1 MPIVIEQLSYAYGP
15 AGQDGG
21 ARAAALCGVTLTIG
35 EGEFLGVIGHT
46 GSGKSTL
53 MQQLCGLLAP
63 TSGSVL
69 VDGFDTRDKQQRK
82 KARALVGLVFQY
94 PEYQLFEE
102 TVEKDVAF
110 GPKNLGLS
118 EEEALVRAH
127 EALALV
133 GLPPERF
140 AAKSPFDLSG
150 GEKRRA
156 ALAGILAMRPKSLAL
171 DEPMAGLDPR
181 GRRAILALLERLR
194 GETGCAIIMVSHSMD
209 DVARH
214 AGRVAVLEKGRLVM
228 LGTAA
233 EVFARAKEL
242 AGMGLAVPQAARLAL
257 LLGARGLPVPP
268 EAAQPEALTAWLL
281 ARWRERGAAG

>member
-156 ALAGILAMRPKSLAL
+156 ALAGILAMRPKYLAL

-242 AGMGLAVPQAARLAL
+242 AGMGLAVPQAARLGL